1 MATTEIRIRRATRND
16 GEHIWK
22 VHTTAIRET
31 CRSRYSEEEIAAWT
45 SRLAPD
51 TYDSVIRGKAMYVAQ
66 SEDEVVGFGQLDV
79 VKGEVEAL
87 YVRPEFSGEGVGSR
101 LLRMLEVVAQEC
113 GLKRLFLDSSLN
125 AEKFYQFA
133 GYQSREET
141 MHPLSGGLSIA
152 AVRMEKV
159 LPAEF

>member
-101 LLRMLEVVAQEC
+101 LLRMLEIVAQEC